1 MRAAVA
7 WAGTTALPR
16 ALRRSTR
23 EEGPSA
29 TRRRS
34 GSSAGARPGYWARM
48 RAHSAAS
55 PGAGGQGWGHSPPAR
70 PVGLGAVPACCCPSS
85 RSLRGCSSPS
95 PASAGCPPTV
105 GVLPSRTSLEGSSS
119 SSRLPSGAPR
129 PRPEG
134 DSPPVPPSPLSPD
147 PGAPSSRGRS
157 ACSILESHP
166 SALSRCAS
174 RPLSSCAARCR
185 HCRPLSL

>member
-34 GSSAGARPGYWARM
+34 DLGAFSSPPGCREPQPRPLGFPCPGPCSSRPLRTSIDPTSQSASKAGARPGSRP
-48 RAHSAAS
+48 RRPAHSCPS
-55 PGAGGQGWGHSPPAR
+55 LGPGGHVAGHSPPAR

-105 GVLPSRTSLEGSSS
+105 GVLPSRTSLGG
-119 SSRLPSGAPR
+119 SSRLQPVTEDSRGTPG
-129 PRPEG
+129 G
-134 DSPPVPPSPLSPD
+134 DPPS
-147 PGAPSSRGRS
+147 
-157 ACSILESHP
+157 
-166 SALSRCAS
+166 AS
-174 RPLSSCAARCR
+174 
-185 HCRPLSL
+185 